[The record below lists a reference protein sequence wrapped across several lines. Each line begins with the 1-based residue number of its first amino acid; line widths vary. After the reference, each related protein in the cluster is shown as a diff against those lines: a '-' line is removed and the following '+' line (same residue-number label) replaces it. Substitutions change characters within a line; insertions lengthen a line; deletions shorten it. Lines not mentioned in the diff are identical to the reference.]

1 MSVFRM
7 GRTVAE
13 LRSYII
19 LDSLQEQLAAF
30 MASTVQGYMP
40 VADMAALFV
49 EVAPGMEI
57 VRLLDIAQK
66 ATDVRPAIQVVE
78 RSFGTLEVHSES
90 QANVR
95 QAGTAVLAAL
105 GASET
110 DRLRPRIASSTVI
123 RKVDPYQTSLINRS
137 RGGSMLLAGQTLF
150 ILETQPALY
159 AVLAANEAEKASL
172 VTLVDIRPFGN
183 FGRLYLGGE
192 EADVVAGSEAAIA
205 SLEGLTGR
213 GQG

>member
-1 MSVFRM
+1 M
-7 GRTVAE
+7 AE

-19 LDSLQEQLAAF
+19 LDSLQEQLASF

-40 VADMAALFV
+40 VAGMTNLFV

-57 VRLLDIAQK
+57 VRLLDIAVK
-66 ATDVRPAIQVVE
+66 ATGVRPAIQVVE

-90 QANVR
+90 QADVR
-95 QAGTAVLAAL
+95 QAGQAVLDAL
-105 GASET
+105 GLEEA
-110 DRLRPRIASSTVI
+110 DRQKPRIASSTII
-123 RKVDPYQTSLINRS
+123 RKVDPYHASLINKSRS
-137 RGGSMLLAGQTLF
+137 GSMLLAGQTLF

-159 AVLAANEAEKASL
+159 AILAANEAEKASR

-205 SLEGLTGR
+205 SLASVSGR
-213 GQG
+213 EVQ

>member
-1 MSVFRM
+1 M
-7 GRTVAE
+7 AE

-19 LDSLQEQLAAF
+19 LDSLQEQLASF

-40 VADMAALFV
+40 VAGMTNLFV

-57 VRLLDIAQK
+57 VRLLDIAVK
-66 ATDVRPAIQVVE
+66 ATGVRPAIQVVE

-90 QANVR
+90 QADVR
-95 QAGTAVLAAL
+95 QAGQAVLDAL
-105 GASET
+105 GLEEA
-110 DRLRPRIASSTVI
+110 DRQKPRIASSTII
-123 RKVDPYQTSLINRS
+123 RKVDPYHASLINKSRS
-137 RGGSMLLAGQTLF
+137 GSMLLAGQTLF

-159 AVLAANEAEKASL
+159 AILAANEAEKASR

-183 FGRLYLGGE
+183 YGRLYLGGE

-205 SLEGLTGR
+205 SLAGVSGR
-213 GQG
+213 EVQ

>member
-1 MSVFRM
+1 M
-7 GRTVAE
+7 AE

-19 LDSLQEQLAAF
+19 LDSLQEQLASF

-40 VADMAALFV
+40 VAGMSNLFV

-57 VRLLDIAQK
+57 VRLLDIAVK

-95 QAGTAVLAAL
+95 QAGQAVLDAL
-105 GASET
+105 GLKES
-110 DRLRPRIASSTVI
+110 DRQKPRIASSTVI
-123 RKVDPYQTSLINRS
+123 RKVDPYHASLINKNRS
-137 RGGSMLLAGQTLF
+137 GSMLLAGQTLF

-159 AVLAANEAEKASL
+159 AILAANEAEKASR

-192 EADVVAGSEAAIA
+192 EADVVVGSEAAIQ
-205 SLEGLTGR
+205 SLEGLSGR
-213 GQG
+213 DA

>member
-1 MSVFRM
+1 M
-7 GRTVAE
+7 AE

-19 LDSLQEQLAAF
+19 LDSLQEQLASF

-40 VADMAALFV
+40 VAGMSNLFV

-57 VRLLDIAQK
+57 VRLLDIAVK

-95 QAGTAVLAAL
+95 QAGQAVLDAL
-105 GASET
+105 GLKES
-110 DRLRPRIASSTVI
+110 DRQKPRIASSTVI
-123 RKVDPYQTSLINRS
+123 RKVDPYHASLINKSRS
-137 RGGSMLLAGQTLF
+137 GSMLLAGQTLF

-159 AVLAANEAEKASL
+159 AILAANEAEKASR

-192 EADVVAGSEAAIA
+192 EADVVVGSEAAIQ
-205 SLEGLTGR
+205 SLNGLSGR
-213 GQG
+213 DA

>member
-1 MSVFRM
+1 M
-7 GRTVAE
+7 AE

-19 LDSLQEQLAAF
+19 LDSLQEQLASF

-40 VADMAALFV
+40 VAGMANLFV

-57 VRLLDIAQK
+57 VRLLDIAVK

-95 QAGTAVLAAL
+95 QAGQAVLDAL
-105 GASET
+105 GLKES
-110 DRLRPRIASSTVI
+110 DRQKPRIASSTVI
-123 RKVDPYQTSLINRS
+123 RKVDPYHASLINKNRS
-137 RGGSMLLAGQTLF
+137 GSMLLAGQTLF

-159 AVLAANEAEKASL
+159 AILAANEAEKASR

-192 EADVVAGSEAAIA
+192 EADVVVGSEAAIH
-205 SLEGLTGR
+205 SLEGLSGR
-213 GQG
+213 DVERR

>member
-1 MSVFRM
+1 M
-7 GRTVAE
+7 AE
-13 LRSYII
+13 LRSFFVI
-19 LDSLQEQLAAF
+19 DNLQEQVASF

-40 VADMAALFV
+40 VAGMANLFV

-57 VRLLDIAQK
+57 VRLLDIAVK

-95 QAGTAVLAAL
+95 QAGDAVLAAL
-105 GASET
+105 GTTEDA
-110 DRLRPRIASSTVI
+110 RQKPHIASSTVI
-123 RKVDPYQTSLINRS
+123 RNVDAYHASLINKSRS
-137 RGGSMLLAGQTLF
+137 GSMLLAGQTLF

-159 AVLAANEAEKASL
+159 AVLAANEAEKASR

-183 FGRLYLGGE
+183 YGRLYLGGD
-192 EADVVAGSEAAIA
+192 EADVIVGSEAAVRA
-205 SLEGLTGR
+205 LQGLAGR
-213 GQG
+213 EHGK

>member
-1 MSVFRM
+1 M
-7 GRTVAE
+7 AE

-19 LDSLQEQLAAF
+19 LDSLQEQLASF

-40 VADMAALFV
+40 VAGMASLFV

-57 VRLLDIAQK
+57 VRLLDIAVK
-66 ATDVRPAIQVVE
+66 ATQVRPAIQVVE

-90 QANVR
+90 QADVR
-95 QAGTAVLAAL
+95 QAGLAVLEAM
-105 GASET
+105 GVT
-110 DRLRPRIASSTVI
+110 DGDRLKPRIASSTVI
-123 RKVDPYQTSLINRS
+123 RKVDPYQASLVNRN
-137 RGGSMLLAGQTLF
+137 RHGSMLLGGQTLF

-159 AVLAANEAEKASL
+159 AVLAANEAEKASR

-192 EADVVAGSEAAIA
+192 EADVVVGSKAAVSALQGLSGREIA
-205 SLEGLTGR
+205 
-213 GQG
+213 

>member
-1 MSVFRM
+1 MP
-7 GRTVAE
+7 E

-19 LDSLQEQLAAF
+19 LDNLQEQLASF

-40 VADMAALFV
+40 VAGMSNLFV
-49 EVAPGMEI
+49 EVSPGMEI
-57 VRLLDIAQK
+57 VRLLDIAVK

-90 QANVR
+90 QGNVR
-95 QAGTAVLAAL
+95 QAGQAVLDAL
-105 GASET
+105 GLKES
-110 DRLRPRIASSTVI
+110 DRQKPRIASSTVI
-123 RKVDPYQTSLINRS
+123 RKVDTYHASLINKSRS
-137 RGGSMLLAGQTLF
+137 GSMLLAGQTLF

-159 AVLAANEAEKASL
+159 AILAANEAEKASR

-192 EADVVAGSEAAIA
+192 EADVVVGSEAAIQ
-205 SLEGLTGR
+205 SLEGLSGR
-213 GQG
+213 DA

>member
-1 MSVFRM
+1 M
-7 GRTVAE
+7 AE

-19 LDSLQEQLAAF
+19 LDRLQEQLAAF

-40 VADMAALFV
+40 VAGMSNLFV

-57 VRLLDIAQK
+57 VRLLDIAVK

-90 QANVR
+90 QADVR
-95 QAGTAVLAAL
+95 QAGQAVLDAL
-105 GASET
+105 GLKES
-110 DRLRPRIASSTVI
+110 DRQKPRIASSTVI
-123 RKVDPYQTSLINRS
+123 RKVDPYHASLINKSRS
-137 RGGSMLLAGQTLF
+137 GSMLLAGQTLF

-159 AVLAANEAEKASL
+159 AILAANEAEKASR

-192 EADVVAGSEAAIA
+192 EADVVVGSEAAIQ
-205 SLEGLTGR
+205 SLEGLSGR
-213 GQG
+213 VG

>member
-1 MSVFRM
+1 M
-7 GRTVAE
+7 AE

-19 LDSLQEQLAAF
+19 LDRLQEQLASF

-40 VADMAALFV
+40 VAGMANLFV

-57 VRLLDIAQK
+57 VRLLDIAVK

-78 RSFGTLEVHSES
+78 RSFGTLEVHSEF
-90 QANVR
+90 QADVR
-95 QAGTAVLAAL
+95 QAGQAVLDAL
-105 GASET
+105 GLKES
-110 DRLRPRIASSTVI
+110 DRQKPRIASSTVI
-123 RKVDPYQTSLINRS
+123 RKVDPYHASLINKSRS
-137 RGGSMLLAGQTLF
+137 GSMLLAGQTLF

-159 AVLAANEAEKASL
+159 AILAANEAEKASR

-192 EADVVAGSEAAIA
+192 EADVVVGSEAAIQ
-205 SLEGLTGR
+205 SLEGLSGR
-213 GQG
+213 DA